1 MLLEIPVYFFFN
13 NLLIHLCFY
22 MHMYVFHFSW
32 GKTSVSRK
40 AEPVT
45 DEENG
50 LGINLAFPIEAS
62 AENVS

>member
-1 MLLEIPVYFFFN
+1 
-13 NLLIHLCFY
+13 

-45 DEENG
+45 DEEENG